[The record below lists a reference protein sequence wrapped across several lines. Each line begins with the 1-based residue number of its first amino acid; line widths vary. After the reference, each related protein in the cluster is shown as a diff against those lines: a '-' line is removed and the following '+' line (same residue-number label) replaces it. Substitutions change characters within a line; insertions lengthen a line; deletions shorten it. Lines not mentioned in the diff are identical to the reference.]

1 MNILSSIVAQ
11 NSTFFWETTP
21 FFILLFVLIGG
32 IIVVRYLTKQ
42 LNKRNEEIKNIQQQH
57 TAKIDLIRKDH
68 SDILNGLRSEML
80 KKEEERTRQ
89 WIESEKETLH
99 VLNGVS
105 SLLELSENIGR
116 VESEKIISKLEEIKG
131 IIEKKVNG
139 HD

>member
-1 MNILSSIVAQ
+1 MDILSSIVAQ
-11 NSTFFWETTP
+11 NSMFFWETTL
-21 FFILLFVLIGG
+21 FYLFLFVLIGG
-32 IIVVRYLTKQ
+32 IISVRYLTKQ

-68 SDILNGLRSEML
+68 SEILDGLRSEML

-116 VESEKIISKLEEIKG
+116 VESEKILSKLEEIKG